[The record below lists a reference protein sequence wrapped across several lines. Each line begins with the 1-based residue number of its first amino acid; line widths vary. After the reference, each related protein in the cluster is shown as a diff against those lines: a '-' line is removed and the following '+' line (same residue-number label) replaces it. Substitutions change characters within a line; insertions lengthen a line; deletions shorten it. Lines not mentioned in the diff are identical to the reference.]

1 VEWKRNHNEEL
12 YSLYRSPNLVRVI
25 KSRQLRWAI
34 MQEDSSYFE
43 ILTENLT
50 GNRPLGRS
58 RRRWDGNTG
67 IQVKEIGVDRGD
79 G

>member
-1 VEWKRNHNEEL
+1 
-12 YSLYRSPNLVRVI
+12 
-25 KSRQLRWAI
+25 